1 MPRGRPCNINGCVCS
16 GPSVLSLMISNKPI
30 TLMRTGVRGITRSYR
45 CFGFVVALFVFL
57 LAINPVSAEIYKWVD
72 ESGNVHFGDK
82 PKDAATLQSS
92 KKVELESSYVPGE
105 SLTPGQLEAQKA
117 FLRRKDHE
125 RERRK
130 AEAEKQAVKNK
141 ELQAQCK
148 LMRERLADFTNM
160 GMRDGVRTGV
170 DYFVEDGKSVS
181 AKRQQ
186 EILAG
191 LQEKVS
197 KKCD

>member
-1 MPRGRPCNINGCVCS
+1 MRS
-16 GPSVLSLMISNKPI
+16 GVL
-30 TLMRTGVRGITRSYR
+30 GITRNIICS
-45 CFGFVVALFVFL
+45 GFVGVLFVFL
-57 LAINPVSAEIYKWVD
+57 VLSSPVSAEIYKWVD

-82 PKDAATLQSS
+82 PKDAKTLQSS
-92 KKVELESSYVPGE
+92 KKVELESGYVAGE
-105 SLTPGQLEAQKA
+105 GLTPDQLEAQKA

-130 AEAEKQAVKNK
+130 TEAEKQAVKNK

-191 LQEKVS
+191 LEEKIS